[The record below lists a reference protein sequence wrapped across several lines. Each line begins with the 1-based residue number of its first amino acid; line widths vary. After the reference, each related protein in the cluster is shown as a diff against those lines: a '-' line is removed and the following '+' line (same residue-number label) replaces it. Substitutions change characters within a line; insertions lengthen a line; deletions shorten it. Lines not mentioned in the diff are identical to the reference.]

1 MSSATI
7 DASVFVASLHSSEP
21 AYAESWACLQAIQ
34 KNTVEII
41 CPTLVLPE
49 CAAAII
55 RPTQDQQLAS
65 DAIQKIANF
74 PLMHL
79 IPLTQPL
86 ANRAAEIAIECRLRG
101 ADAIYVAVAEFYST
115 QLISLDH
122 EMLERG
128 KQLVTT
134 TKPQAFCDILL
145 SIVNENSSS
154 YSVNNGEND

>member
-1 MSSATI
+1 MITVSATI
-7 DASVFVASLHSSEP
+7 DASVFIASLRSSEP
-21 AYAESWACLQAIQ
+21 AYAESWACLQQIQ
-34 KNTVEII
+34 KNTVEVI

-65 DAIQKIANF
+65 EVIHKVSNF

-79 IPLTQPL
+79 ISLTQPL
-86 ANRAAEIAIECRLRG
+86 ATRAAEIAIECRLRG

-115 QLISLDH
+115 QLISLDQ

-134 TKPQAFCDILL
+134 ATPNAFCDML
-145 SIVNENSSS
+145 STVKENSASFI
-154 YSVNNGEND
+154 EAKK

>member
-1 MSSATI
+1 MISATI
-7 DASVFVASLHSSEP
+7 DASVFIASLRSSEP
-21 AYAESWACLQAIQ
+21 AYAESWACLQAIR

-65 DAIQKIANF
+65 DAIYQISNF

-79 IPLTQPL
+79 ISLTQPL
-86 ANRAAEIAIECRLRG
+86 ANRASEIAIECRLRG

-115 QLISLDH
+115 QLISLDQ

-128 KQLVTT
+128 KQIVTT
-134 TKPQAFCDILL
+134 VTPKIFCDMLATTKQ
-145 SIVNENSSS
+145 NSPHPQSKIHPI
-154 YSVNNGEND
+154 

>member
-1 MSSATI
+1 MIRATI
-7 DASVFVASLHSSEP
+7 DASVFIASLRLSEL

-34 KNTVEII
+34 KNMVEVI

-65 DAIQKIANF
+65 DVIQKISIF

-79 IPLTQPL
+79 ISLTQPL

-115 QLISLDH
+115 QLISLDY

-128 KQLVTT
+128 KQLVKTI
-134 TKPQAFCDILL
+134 KPQTFCDI
-145 SIVNENSSS
+145 VYGKEK
-154 YSVNNGEND
+154 

>member
-1 MSSATI
+1 MISATI
-7 DASVFVASLHSSEP
+7 DASVFIASLRSSEP
-21 AYAESWACLQAIQ
+21 AYAESWTCLQAIR
-34 KNTVEII
+34 KNMVEIL

-74 PLMHL
+74 PQMHL
-79 IPLTQPL
+79 ISLTQLL

-128 KQLVTT
+128 QKLVTT
-134 TKPQAFCDILL
+134 IKPQTFCDML
-145 SIVNENSSS
+145 SSMVKENPSF
-154 YSVNNGEND
+154 YSANNG

>member
-1 MSSATI
+1 MTTATI
-7 DASVFVASLHSSEP
+7 DASVFIASLRPKEP
-21 AYAESWACLQAIQ
+21 AYAESLACLQEIQ
-34 KNTVEII
+34 KNAVEVI

-65 DAIQKIANF
+65 EIIHKVSNF

-79 IPLTQPL
+79 ISLTQML
-86 ANRAAEIAIECRLRG
+86 ADRSAEISIECRLRG

-115 QLISLDH
+115 QLISLDQ

-134 TKPQAFCDILL
+134 VTPKVFCDKLAT
-145 SIVNENSSS
+145 VKEKSSHPQS
-154 YSVNNGEND
+154 KIHPS